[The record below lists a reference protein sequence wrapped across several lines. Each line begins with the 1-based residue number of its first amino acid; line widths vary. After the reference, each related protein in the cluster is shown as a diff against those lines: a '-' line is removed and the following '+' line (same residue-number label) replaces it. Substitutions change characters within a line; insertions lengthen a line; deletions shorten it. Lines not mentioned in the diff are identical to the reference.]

1 MDDFVGNPCLILM
14 YRSTYVNVL
23 DWDMKTFADHFNLF
37 DQMNI
42 VFFSYYWGNA
52 CSINNRD
59 EFIFQYRV
67 DILLNK
73 I

>member
-1 MDDFVGNPCLILM
+1 M

-59 EFIFQYRV
+59 EFVF
-67 DILLNK
+67 
-73 I
+73 